1 VNNSDNIK
9 TKGYKYRDEFCQMLI
24 DHLKEGR
31 TIDTFGATVGV
42 VRSTIY
48 EWIGSIQEFK
58 EAFDI
63 GCQLAQEWHEVR
75 LNAKISG
82 KPIPGIDSK
91 KIDTTALIFA
101 LKTRFHKT
109 YGDKSE
115 VQSSGE
121 IKIVLPDLRANDL

>member
-1 VNNSDNIK
+1 MNNSDNIK
-9 TKGYKYRDEFCQMLI
+9 TKGYKYKDEFCQMLI

-48 EWIGSIQEFK
+48 EWIGSIPEFK

-63 GCQLAQEWHEVR
+63 GCQLAQDWHEVR

-82 KPIPGIDSK
+82 KPTLGVDSK

-109 YGDKSE
+109 YGDKAE

-121 IKIVLPDLRANDL
+121 IKIVIDNQDINL